1 MNIIPASKDQSSTIA
16 TLIMEAMNH
25 ECCQYFAG
33 EHHTLADFHRMMTKL
48 VGREDSQYSYL
59 NTLVAIDES
68 GEVMGCCVA
77 YDGGKLRQL
86 RQAFLEE
93 AREELE
99 MDHSGMAD
107 ETQAGEYYIDSICV
121 DSRFRGK
128 GVASALLQAM
138 ADKALREGFH
148 TVGLLVDKENPRA
161 EKLYTRVGF
170 RYVNDAS
177 WGGHSLK
184 RMTLQQ

>member
-1 MNIIPASKDQSSTIA
+1 MNIIPANKDQAPIIA

-33 EHHTLADFHRMMTKL
+33 EHHTLDDFHRVMTKL
-48 VGREDSQYSYL
+48 VEREDSQYSYR
-59 NTLVAIDES
+59 NTLVAISDN
-68 GEVMGCCVA
+68 GEVMGICVA
-77 YDGGKLRQL
+77 YDGGQLRPL
-86 RQAFLEE
+86 RQAFLREMK
-93 AREELE
+93 EELG

-121 DSRFRGK
+121 DQRFRGK
-128 GVASALLQAM
+128 GIASALLEAM
-138 ADKALREGFH
+138 ARKATREGFH
-148 TVGLLVDKENPRA
+148 TIGLLVDKENPRA
-161 EKLYTRVGF
+161 EKLYARVGF

-184 RMTLQQ
+184 HMTLVR